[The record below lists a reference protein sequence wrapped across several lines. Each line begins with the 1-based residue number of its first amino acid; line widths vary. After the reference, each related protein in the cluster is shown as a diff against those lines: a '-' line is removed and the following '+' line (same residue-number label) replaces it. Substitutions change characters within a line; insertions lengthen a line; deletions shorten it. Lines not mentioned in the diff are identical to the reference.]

1 MPSIALND
9 LPPAPLQR
17 GQDLLGAML
26 DGGMPAMYLCMSG
39 SCGRCRV
46 RVSSGQEA
54 LGPLNAAERFH
65 GCDGPQRLACQ
76 ARLAGDADIHVHQ
89 PA

>member
-1 MPSIALND
+1 MASVRLND
-9 LPPAPLQR
+9 HPAAPLRQ

-26 DGGMPAMYLCMSG
+26 DAGLPAMYLCMAG

-46 RVSSGQEA
+46 RVSAGGEA
-54 LGPLNAAERFH
+54 LAPLTGAERHH
-65 GCDGPQRLACQ
+65 GCGDGSRLACQ
-76 ARLAGDADIHVHQ
+76 ATLASEADVHLHQ